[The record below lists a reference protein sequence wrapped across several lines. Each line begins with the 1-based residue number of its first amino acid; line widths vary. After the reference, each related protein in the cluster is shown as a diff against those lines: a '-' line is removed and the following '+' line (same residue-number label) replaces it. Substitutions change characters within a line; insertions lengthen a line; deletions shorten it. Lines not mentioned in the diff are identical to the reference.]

1 MLAAVHRPRSGL
13 RTLALLCLL
22 GLTPALSGCVGAAV
36 GAGAAVATA
45 AAQEKG
51 IGAAATD
58 IRIRTE
64 INALWLKEDEDLLHD
79 IELQV
84 QEGRVLL
91 SGVTPDPQVRLNAV
105 RLCWQVDGVV
115 EVINEIQVSDKS
127 GFTDYARDTLISSEL
142 RSTLLLDKEV
152 SSLNYSIETV
162 NQTIFL
168 MGVAQNQD
176 ELNRVVDHAR
186 NIAYVRGVRTYVRV
200 KKPEDEG

>member
-36 GAGAAVATA
+36 GAGAAVGVA
-45 AAQEKG
+45 AAQDKG
-51 IGAAATD
+51 ISGAATD

-91 SGVTPDPQVRLNAV
+91 SGVTPDPEVRLNAV
-105 RLCWQVDGVV
+105 RLSWQVDGVV

-186 NIAYVRGVRTYVRV
+186 NIEYVRGVRNYVRV
-200 KKPEDEG
+200 KTPEDEG

>member
-1 MLAAVHRPRSGL
+1 MFAVVHRPRPGL

-36 GAGAAVATA
+36 GAGAAVGVA
-45 AAQEKG
+45 AVQEKG

-79 IELQV
+79 VELQV

-91 SGVTPDPQVRLNAV
+91 SGVTPDPQVRLDAV

-142 RSTLLLDKEV
+142 RSTLLLDKEI

-168 MGVAQNQD
+168 MGVAQNQE

-186 NIAYVRGVRTYVRV
+186 NIEYVRGVRNYVRI
-200 KKPEDEG
+200 KTPKNEG